1 MSGFSEHDP
10 VMAWLARATYRE
22 RRRFLRKNIKP
33 AYPRF
38 LYRYIAG
45 NPADDKWATRLRDV
59 LVKSRLWLSTPV
71 DFNDPF
77 DMKGQVRVGGDGKT
91 MRERIERILKV
102 HRPEL
107 SWKSRKAE
115 VQRIMGNS
123 PEKLPA
129 LLQGSLDDNLS
140 KVGVC
145 SFSTDARN
153 IQMWSHYA
161 SHHRS
166 IVLQFEVAR
175 DGQAFLRAL
184 PVKYDDEYP
193 VVNWFGDSKNDLRGV
208 LLRKHPGWQNECEWR
223 IIEIDRAQTY
233 MPFQQQALTGLVLGC
248 RADDKVRAAVEI
260 ILRERAASGAPPI
273 KVYEAN
279 RHPSRFKICV
289 GRVRSFG

>member
-1 MSGFSEHDP
+1 MSGFDEHDRI
-10 VMAWLARATYRE
+10 MAWLAQATYQE
-22 RRRFLRKNIKP
+22 RRRFLRTNINP
-33 AYPRF
+33 PYPRF
-38 LYRYIAG
+38 LYRYIAD
-45 NPADDKWATRLRDV
+45 NPASDKWEERLREV

-77 DMKGQVRVGGDGKT
+77 DMKGQVRVDGDGKT
-91 MRERIERILKV
+91 MRERIRRILKT
-102 HRPEL
+102 HSPEL
-107 SWKSRKAE
+107 SWKSRNAE
-115 VQRIMGNS
+115 VQRIMGSS
-123 PEKLPA
+123 PKSLPA
-129 LLQGSLDDNLS
+129 LIQGSLDHNLA

-175 DGQAFLRAL
+175 DSQTFLRAM

-193 VVNWFGDSKNDLRGV
+193 IVDWFGDSKNDLRGI
-208 LLRKHPGWQNECEWR
+208 LLGKHPGWQNEREWR
-223 IIEIDRAQTY
+223 IVEINRAQTY
-233 MPFQQQALTGLVLGC
+233 MSFQHQALTGLVLGC
-248 RADDKVRAAVEI
+248 RADDKVRAAVET

-289 GRVRSFG
+289 GRVRSLG